1 MKTQKQTINEMIA
14 QIIAEAR
21 KLGYSEATI
30 WRNIT
35 PKFQTVAVYY
45 EKRGVCFYDPAITRE
60 LVDLQKER
68 LDREEI
74 SIHYYKRVKSAAN
87 RLDEFYLTGTLH
99 LNKGGKSVTAGIWSS
114 ALKSIY
120 SSNGSLYIVRNKPYG
135 FLTISCDLRI
145 MKIKKD
151 ILYIMKGARIM
162 IVTATEFKTNLGKYL
177 EMAMKQDIFITKNGK
192 SIARLTS
199 PTVNKLAVLDSLVGI
214 VSEDSAMDEET
225 IRKERLD
232 RQ

>member
-1 MKTQKQTINEMIA
+1 M
-14 QIIAEAR
+14 
-21 KLGYSEATI
+21 
-30 WRNIT
+30 
-35 PKFQTVAVYY
+35 
-45 EKRGVCFYDPAITRE
+45 
-60 LVDLQKER
+60 
-68 LDREEI
+68 
-74 SIHYYKRVKSAAN
+74 
-87 RLDEFYLTGTLH
+87 
-99 LNKGGKSVTAGIWSS
+99 TAGIWSRV
-114 ALKSIY
+114 LKSIY
-120 SSNGSLYIVRNKPYG
+120 SSNGSLYIARNNLYD

-177 EMAMKQDIFITKNGK
+177 EMAAKQDIFITKNGK

-214 VSEDSAMDEET
+214 VAEDSAMDEET
-225 IRKERLD
+225 IRKERLA

>member
-1 MKTQKQTINEMIA
+1 M
-14 QIIAEAR
+14 
-21 KLGYSEATI
+21 
-30 WRNIT
+30 
-35 PKFQTVAVYY
+35 
-45 EKRGVCFYDPAITRE
+45 
-60 LVDLQKER
+60 
-68 LDREEI
+68 
-74 SIHYYKRVKSAAN
+74 
-87 RLDEFYLTGTLH
+87 
-99 LNKGGKSVTAGIWSS
+99 TAGIWSRV
-114 ALKSIY
+114 LKSIY
-120 SSNGSLYIVRNKPYG
+120 SSNGSLYIVRNNLYD
-135 FLTISCDLRI
+135 FLAISCDLRI

-192 SIARLTS
+192 NIARLTS

-225 IRKERLD
+225 IRKERLA

>member
-1 MKTQKQTINEMIA
+1 MVE
-14 QIIAEAR
+14 
-21 KLGYSEATI
+21 
-30 WRNIT
+30 
-35 PKFQTVAVYY
+35 
-45 EKRGVCFYDPAITRE
+45 C
-60 LVDLQKER
+60 
-68 LDREEI
+68 
-74 SIHYYKRVKSAAN
+74 
-87 RLDEFYLTGTLH
+87 
-99 LNKGGKSVTAGIWSS
+99 
-114 ALKSIY
+114 LKSIY
-120 SSNGSLYIVRNKPYG
+120 SSNGSLYIARNNLYD
-135 FLTISCDLRI
+135 FLTISFDLRI

-151 ILYIMKGARIM
+151 ILYTMKEARIM

-177 EMAMKQDIFITKNGK
+177 EMAAKQDIFITKNGK

>member
-1 MKTQKQTINEMIA
+1 
-14 QIIAEAR
+14 
-21 KLGYSEATI
+21 
-30 WRNIT
+30 
-35 PKFQTVAVYY
+35 
-45 EKRGVCFYDPAITRE
+45 
-60 LVDLQKER
+60 
-68 LDREEI
+68 
-74 SIHYYKRVKSAAN
+74 
-87 RLDEFYLTGTLH
+87 
-99 LNKGGKSVTAGIWSS
+99 
-114 ALKSIY
+114 
-120 SSNGSLYIVRNKPYG
+120 
-135 FLTISCDLRI
+135 

-214 VSEDSAMDEET
+214 VSEDSAMDEEA
-225 IRKERLD
+225 IRKERLA